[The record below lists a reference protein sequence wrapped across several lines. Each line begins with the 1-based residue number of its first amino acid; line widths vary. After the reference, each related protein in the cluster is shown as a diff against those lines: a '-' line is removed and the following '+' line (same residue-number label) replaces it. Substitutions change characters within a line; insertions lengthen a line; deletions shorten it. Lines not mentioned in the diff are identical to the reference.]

1 MSEKDKISS
10 IENLKKAAEKAKE
23 ANYEGKL
30 EIKDIV
36 LDILG
41 FFVRIA
47 IGFGWMM
54 LMLLI
59 ISFVSLGYFHFKIE
73 SMILVSVI
81 TAVIVGIHYIYKMI
95 VKYRK

>member
-10 IENLKKAAEKAKE
+10 IENLKKAADKAKE
-23 ANYEGKL
+23 ANYEGKH
-30 EIKDIV
+30 EVKDII

-41 FFVRIA
+41 FFVRIT

-59 ISFVSLGYFHFKIE
+59 ISFVSLGYFHFRIE
-73 SMILVSVI
+73 NMIIVSVV
-81 TAVIVGIHYIYKMI
+81 TAAIVGIHYIYKMI